1 MIVLALFGR
10 VLFSAA
16 ASMVQKKLTLGGF
29 RVSRLWTLTYA
40 LMALPALVGFVIV
53 WKSPVGPDFWFNA
66 IAAGILDALGNLAM
80 VAALRSTHL
89 SIFGPL
95 NGFRPVLALLFGWVL
110 LGEKPS
116 ALGAVGVIV
125 TVVGVVLLLRD
136 EAHPEARWT
145 AAIWRML
152 ALRAAGLALST
163 FGAAFLKRATLASSP
178 AHTIG
183 VWTLCGL
190 PIFWLFSLRKSS
202 QPSES
207 PPTAGLSWIFA
218 HAAFFFGMQWLTLFV
233 FQTTLLAYSF
243 AFFQLGMILQV
254 FGGHW
259 FFKEPHFGRR
269 LLCCL
274 VIGLGAL
281 LISLA
286 LI

>member
-1 MIVLALFGR
+1 MVALALLGR

-16 ASMVQKKLTLGGF
+16 ASTVQKKLTFGGV
-29 RVSRLWTLTYA
+29 RVSRLWALTYA
-40 LMALPALVGFVIV
+40 FIALPALVGFVIV
-53 WKSPVGPDFWFNA
+53 WKNPVGPGFWFNA
-66 IAAGILDALGNLAM
+66 VVAGILDALGNLAM

-116 ALGAVGVIV
+116 ALGTAGVVV

-136 EAHPEARWT
+136 ENPEGRWT
-145 AAIWRML
+145 AAVWRML
-152 ALRAAGLALST
+152 ALRTAGLALST

-183 VWTLCGL
+183 VWILCGL
-190 PIFWLFSLRKSS
+190 PVFWLFSLRKSS

-207 PPTAGLSWIFA
+207 PPTLGLSWIFA
-218 HAAFFFGMQWLTLFV
+218 HAAFFFGMQWLTLLV
-233 FQTTLLAYSF
+233 FRSTLLAYSF

-254 FGGHW
+254 FAGHW

-269 LLCCL
+269 LLCCA
-274 VIGLGAL
+274 VIGVGAL
-281 LISLA
+281 LISLT
-286 LI
+286 LT